1 MTEMRVLVVEDEFMM
16 AIELASTIE
25 AAGYAVVGPAGR
37 LEQALALAEGSDL
50 DAALLDLNLWGDWS
64 VPVAAVLKRRGIP
77 FAFASGYDKRTLA
90 DEFMDTP
97 FIAKPYIKKN
107 VLEVLG
113 RLMGH

>member
-1 MTEMRVLVVEDEFMM
+1 MTEAHVLLVEDEFLT
-16 AIELASTIE
+16 ALELASTVE

-50 DAALLDLNLWGDWS
+50 DAALLDLNLRGDSS

-77 FAFASGYDKRTLA
+77 FAFASGYDRSTLNG
-90 DEFMDTP
+90 EFTDAP
-97 FIAKPYIKKN
+97 FLTKPYLKDT

-113 RLMGH
+113 RLTRQ